1 VDSEVVKAE
10 SIIKLLQTIE
20 EDVCLYSCGK
30 MCCGELDC
38 MAIMSAMA
46 RMIYDRKNK
55 IKT

>member
-1 VDSEVVKAE
+1 MNELEKAE
-10 SIIKLLQTIE
+10 AIIKLLQTIE

-30 MCCGELDC
+30 MCCGKLEC
-38 MAIMSAMA
+38 MTVMSAMA